1 MTNNQQERNKIS
13 SFREILTLLLP
24 IVLAIF
30 GYLLAIEPRLAV
42 LEDHD
47 VTTKTHETRISSL
60 EEFKAT
66 GPRFTGTDAEKAFSK
81 LQSEQHSLNAAFS
94 DLSSS
99 VVRNEAKLDLIIH
112 KLEK

>member
-1 MTNNQQERNKIS
+1 MTVQHEKNKS
-13 SFREILTLLLP
+13 TNVKDILTISVP
-24 IVLAIF
+24 IILAIF

-47 VTTKTHETRISSL
+47 VITKTHESRINLL
-60 EEFKAT
+60 EDFKSR

-81 LQSEQHSLNAAFS
+81 LQVEQHSLNAAFS
-94 DLSSS
+94 KLSSS
-99 VVRNEAKLDLIIH
+99 VVRNEAKLDLIIN